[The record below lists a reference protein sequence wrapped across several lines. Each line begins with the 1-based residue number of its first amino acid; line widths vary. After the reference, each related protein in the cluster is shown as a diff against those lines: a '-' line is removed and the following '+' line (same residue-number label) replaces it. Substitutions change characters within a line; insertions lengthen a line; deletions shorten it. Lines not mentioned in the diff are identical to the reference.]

1 MKSIFSVFL
10 FEYLYDLK
18 FNWINVNM
26 SDVDTTSNS
35 AKGLPVTSRKRKA
48 NETSSKLGM
57 LETEQDKVS
66 KDTKI
71 SDRQVGRMS
80 LR

>member
-1 MKSIFSVFL
+1 
-10 FEYLYDLK
+10 
-18 FNWINVNM
+18 M
-26 SDVDTTSNS
+26 SDVDTTSSS
-35 AKGLPVTSRKRKA
+35 AKGLSVTSRKRKA
-48 NETSSKLGM
+48 NETSAKLGV
-57 LETEQDKVS
+57 LDDEQDKVS

>member
-1 MKSIFSVFL
+1 MY
-10 FEYLYDLK
+10 ELK
-18 FNWINVNM
+18 FKRINVNM
-26 SDVDTTSNS
+26 SDVDTTSRS
-35 AKGLPVTSRKRKA
+35 AKGLSITPRKRKA
-48 NETSSKLGM
+48 NETSAKLGM
-57 LETEQDKVS
+57 LDTEQDKVS

>member
-1 MKSIFSVFL
+1 
-10 FEYLYDLK
+10 
-18 FNWINVNM
+18 M
-26 SDVDTTSNS
+26 SDVDTTSRS
-35 AKGLPVTSRKRKA
+35 AKGLSITSRKRKT
-48 NETSSKLGM
+48 NEISAKLGM

>member
-1 MKSIFSVFL
+1 
-10 FEYLYDLK
+10 
-18 FNWINVNM
+18 M
-26 SDVDTTSNS
+26 SDVDTTSRS
-35 AKGLPVTSRKRKA
+35 AKGLSVTSRKRKA
-48 NETSSKLGM
+48 NETSAKLVV
-57 LETEQDKVS
+57 TEREHDEVS

>member
-1 MKSIFSVFL
+1 MY
-10 FEYLYDLK
+10 ELK
-18 FNWINVNM
+18 FKRINVNM
-26 SDVDTTSNS
+26 SDVDTTLRS
-35 AKGLPVTSRKRKA
+35 AKGLSITSRKRKA
-48 NETSSKLGM
+48 NETSAKLVV
-57 LETEQDKVS
+57 LDTEQDKVS

>member
-1 MKSIFSVFL
+1 MY
-10 FEYLYDLK
+10 ELK
-18 FNWINVNM
+18 FKRINVNM
-26 SDVDTTSNS
+26 SDVDTTSRS
-35 AKGLPVTSRKRKA
+35 AKGLSITPRKRKA
-48 NETSSKLGM
+48 NETSAKLGV
-57 LETEQDKVS
+57 LDTEQDKVS

>member
-1 MKSIFSVFL
+1 MY
-10 FEYLYDLK
+10 ELK
-18 FNWINVNM
+18 FKRINVNM
-26 SDVDTTSNS
+26 SDVDTTSRS
-35 AKGLPVTSRKRKA
+35 AKGLSITPRKRKA
-48 NETSSKLGM
+48 NETSAKLGM

>member
-1 MKSIFSVFL
+1 
-10 FEYLYDLK
+10 
-18 FNWINVNM
+18 M
-26 SDVDTTSNS
+26 SDVDTTSRS
-35 AKGLPVTSRKRKA
+35 AKGLSVTSRKRKA
-48 NETSSKLGM
+48 NETSAKLVAP
-57 LETEQDKVS
+57 ETEQDEVS

>member
-1 MKSIFSVFL
+1 
-10 FEYLYDLK
+10 
-18 FNWINVNM
+18 M
-26 SDVDTTSNS
+26 SDVDTTSRS
-35 AKGLPVTSRKRKA
+35 AKGLSVTSRKRKA
-48 NETSSKLGM
+48 NETSTKLVV
-57 LETEQDKVS
+57 TEREHDEVS

>member
-1 MKSIFSVFL
+1 
-10 FEYLYDLK
+10 
-18 FNWINVNM
+18 M
-26 SDVDTTSNS
+26 SDVDTTSS
-35 AKGLPVTSRKRKA
+35 STKGLSVTSRKRKA
-48 NETSSKLGM
+48 NETSAKSGVLDD
-57 LETEQDKVS
+57 EQDKVS

>member
-1 MKSIFSVFL
+1 
-10 FEYLYDLK
+10 
-18 FNWINVNM
+18 M
-26 SDVDTTSNS
+26 SDVDTTSRS
-35 AKGLPVTSRKRKA
+35 AKGLSVTSRKRKA
-48 NETSSKLGM
+48 NETSAKLVEP
-57 LETEQDKVS
+57 ETEQDKVS